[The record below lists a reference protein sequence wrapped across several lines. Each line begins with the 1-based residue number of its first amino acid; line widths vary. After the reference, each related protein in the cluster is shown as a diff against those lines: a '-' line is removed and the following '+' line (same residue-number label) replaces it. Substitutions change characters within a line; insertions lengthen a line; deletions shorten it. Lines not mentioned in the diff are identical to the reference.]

1 MAFLAVDNS
10 GFNPAFLVRRII
22 KNSVTLNVGDCVLS
36 YAAGVADV
44 GVAGAPIL
52 GIVVGFENAG
62 GAQIQPAQVT
72 KGTTAYSGVVN
83 QVVAASDNQT
93 NAKQVAVICADPS
106 VRWSAAVNGTI
117 NTTVSSGLPG
127 FGIDVDSANT
137 SYGRVLET
145 TATRTAATI
154 TNFVCAGNAVGTS
167 TDPADSLRL
176 LVNISASELFSS
188 KKG

>member
-1 MAFLAVDNS
+1 MSFNAHTQS
-10 GFNPAFLVRRII
+10 GLNPASLVRRIV

-44 GVAGAPIL
+44 GLAGAPIL
-52 GIVVGFENAG
+52 GIVIGFENNDG
-62 GAQIQPAQVT
+62 SPIRPTQVT
-72 KGTTAYSGVVN
+72 KGTTAYNGSVT
-83 QVVAASDNQT
+83 QLVADSDNQT
-93 NAKQVAVICADPS
+93 VAKKLAVICADQN
-106 VRWSAAVNGTI
+106 VTWSAQVNGTI

-137 SYGRVLET
+137 NYARVLET

-154 TNFVCAGNAVGTS
+154 TNFWCVGNGQGSS
-167 TDPADSLRL
+167 TDPNDSTRL
-176 LVNISASELFSS
+176 LVRISASEQLSS